1 MHARAN
7 SLFANNR
14 MSLKQPVRSA
24 FVSNKKFRS
33 SRDTG
38 AFVSLSRKGS
48 VKIDVT
54 SIFWNLLGTLG
65 ADKTSK
71 SQTETECYKASETV
85 VTRNRTKCSLIW
97 EIIEL

>member
-7 SLFANNR
+7 SLFANNG

-71 SQTETECYKASETV
+71 SRKPRQNVIKHLKLLSHVIGLSA
-85 VTRNRTKCSLIW
+85 L
-97 EIIEL
+97 